1 MKYIQIVLIALTIV
15 LMNAC
20 VSAKKYREVERQA
33 TAAQQN
39 YDECKVDANLLKKRI
54 KQLQADIQKLQAE
67 KASLEQDTTLY
78 GMKNRTLL
86 NQLAILENDLRLLAA
101 RLGNTPEYKALMEH
115 LMQMQDELLDSEDK
129 RLDTQRAIEEQKKAL
144 DLSQQAL
151 EDSKLMLQNSRQAL
165 EGKEAE
171 LSAKDQELSAA
182 HKSIEEQAQRLR
194 ELEAAL
200 NAKENEMAE
209 LRNAIANAL
218 VDFSSDDI
226 KVEHRNGK
234 VYVMLEEKLLFAS
247 GKYDVNSQGAVAL
260 KKIANVLATKD
271 NLNIVVEGHTDNVP
285 YHGQVLIDNW
295 DLSVK
300 RATSVLRIMLNAAP
314 IDPSTIQAAGCADSN
329 PIDNANTAEARR
341 KNRRTEIVLTPNIDH
356 IIGQLKK

>member
-1 MKYIQIVLIALTIV
+1 MKYFQIVLVALVVV
-15 LMNAC
+15 LLGSC
-20 VSAKKYREVERQA
+20 VSAKKYREAERQA

-39 YDECKVDANLLKKRI
+39 YDECKVETDLLKKRAKQLEGEI
-54 KQLQADIQKLQAE
+54 QQLQAD

-129 RLDTQRAIEEQKKAL
+129 RLDTQRAIEEQKRAL
-144 DLSQQAL
+144 EASQLALADSKEMLQNSQQAL
-151 EDSKLMLQNSRQAL
+151 Q
-165 EGKEAE
+165 GKEAE
-171 LSAKDQELSAA
+171 LNAKSQELDAA
-182 HKSIEEQAQRLR
+182 HRSIEEQAQRLR

-200 NAKENEMAE
+200 NAKENEMSE

-218 VDFSSDDI
+218 VDFSADDI
-226 KVEHRNGK
+226 MVEHRNGK
-234 VYVMLEEKLLFAS
+234 VYVKLEEKLLFES
-247 GKYDVNSQGAVAL
+247 GKYDVNAQGAVAL
-260 KKIANVLATKD
+260 RKIANVLAQKD

-300 RATSVLRIMLNAAP
+300 RATSVLRIMLKSSS

-329 PIDNANTAEARR
+329 PIDSANTPEARR
-341 KNRRTEIVLTPNIDH
+341 KKRRTEIVLTPNIDH